1 MENIKEKESNLLLC
15 KRNETKSTINKN
27 FHSLFNNSKTSL
39 SKLLQSVY
47 NYKKRTC
54 NILFPTESNN
64 NKNAKQI
71 NNESVIKNEGEQN
84 KEKEQENNNIEKE
97 VKKEDKKLL
106 IRNPSFSSMT
116 SHTSNISNKNEN
128 KKYACI
134 ASFNFSK
141 NNNKLQ
147 IRKKL
152 LNSRNN
158 KNFFDKNNKNIIF
171 EFNDTENKEEKNDE
185 MIKII
190 EQLLNLEQHTVYLLT
205 KIKIPEEFH
214 KECTV
219 WINYFTKTCLYEVK
233 KYFNDNFTENN
244 NNNNTNNTFLTN
256 KNINNNTKDFYNQLN
271 YSINILI
278 ISIIIAFWRTDINN
292 IDLNININN
301 YESIIKDLSEIMII
315 HHKIYLLICLYILN
329 DSNYLD
335 NNCYTD
341 NKITQLKEQIK
352 NYLPKKLSGNNY
364 YCINNNLIVDELKSS
379 SNVLCSIIK
388 KILKDNKKNS
398 IIYRLSKNLNNLYE
412 IETSELVN
420 YFYNYLNYHKN
431 DFSRNLKINV
441 NVKEYEKNANGTG
454 ERSSIPLTMIN
465 KNRCIMLNTKYKNA
479 RHRKIVSDLNC
490 FEYSYSYNNKPNINN
505 SNFILKDNND
515 NNNVTYNQIENNN
528 YNNNLLN
535 NLNNNDIIDYKN
547 FNDKSFINNYYYNN
561 YSTTNINKNKNIF
574 NDSNYDCN
582 SNNIISD
589 YYSNNNNYDDTN
601 DIINYKFN
609 CRNNFINSKT
619 NYNKKPEP
627 PYLPNINNKN
637 ISKDYSKKITLIL
650 DLDETLVCFKI
661 NKYNPQIGNV
671 FFRPGLKHILNK
683 LYPLFDLVIWTV
695 ATKEYADAI
704 LDLIE
709 KDKKYFSARL
719 YREHATIDDNN
730 VYVKDLNNL
739 GRPLNSIIIVDDKES
754 SYRLN
759 KENGILIKP
768 FTGSKSECQKDFVLY
783 DLFNVLIK
791 IMLDKNKDV
800 RIGILNMKYEIQQKI
815 SNTKINE

>member
-1 MENIKEKESNLLLC
+1 MENIKEKESNLLLY

-64 NKNAKQI
+64 NKSTKQI
-71 NNESVIKNEGEQN
+71 NNESVIKKEEEQN
-84 KEKEQENNNIEKE
+84 NEKEQENNNIEKE

-244 NNNNTNNTFLTN
+244 NNNTNNTFLTN
-256 KNINNNTKDFYNQLN
+256 KNNNTKDFYNQLN

-315 HHKIYLLICLYILN
+315 HHKIFLLICLYIL
-329 DSNYLD
+329 
-335 NNCYTD
+335 
-341 NKITQLKEQIK
+341 
-352 NYLPKKLSGNNY
+352 
-364 YCINNNLIVDELKSS
+364 
-379 SNVLCSIIK
+379 
-388 KILKDNKKNS
+388 
-398 IIYRLSKNLNNLYE
+398 
-412 IETSELVN
+412 
-420 YFYNYLNYHKN
+420 
-431 DFSRNLKINV
+431 
-441 NVKEYEKNANGTG
+441 
-454 ERSSIPLTMIN
+454 
-465 KNRCIMLNTKYKNA
+465 
-479 RHRKIVSDLNC
+479 
-490 FEYSYSYNNKPNINN
+490 
-505 SNFILKDNND
+505 
-515 NNNVTYNQIENNN
+515 
-528 YNNNLLN
+528 
-535 NLNNNDIIDYKN
+535 
-547 FNDKSFINNYYYNN
+547 
-561 YSTTNINKNKNIF
+561 
-574 NDSNYDCN
+574 
-582 SNNIISD
+582 
-589 YYSNNNNYDDTN
+589 
-601 DIINYKFN
+601 
-609 CRNNFINSKT
+609 
-619 NYNKKPEP
+619 
-627 PYLPNINNKN
+627 
-637 ISKDYSKKITLIL
+637 
-650 DLDETLVCFKI
+650 
-661 NKYNPQIGNV
+661 
-671 FFRPGLKHILNK
+671 
-683 LYPLFDLVIWTV
+683 
-695 ATKEYADAI
+695 
-704 LDLIE
+704 
-709 KDKKYFSARL
+709 
-719 YREHATIDDNN
+719 
-730 VYVKDLNNL
+730 
-739 GRPLNSIIIVDDKES
+739 
-754 SYRLN
+754 
-759 KENGILIKP
+759 
-768 FTGSKSECQKDFVLY
+768 
-783 DLFNVLIK
+783 
-791 IMLDKNKDV
+791 
-800 RIGILNMKYEIQQKI
+800 
-815 SNTKINE
+815 